1 MNTTIMAEIVKS
13 DISETCYFCNKT
25 VEIYHQVISSVSD
38 VTMSLAKIYRL
49 NQTAG
54 LLSRYF
60 LHNTIIITSITI
72 IL

>member
-13 DISETCYFCNKT
+13 DISETCYFCNKI

-60 LHNTIIITSITI
+60 LHNTIIMTSITI